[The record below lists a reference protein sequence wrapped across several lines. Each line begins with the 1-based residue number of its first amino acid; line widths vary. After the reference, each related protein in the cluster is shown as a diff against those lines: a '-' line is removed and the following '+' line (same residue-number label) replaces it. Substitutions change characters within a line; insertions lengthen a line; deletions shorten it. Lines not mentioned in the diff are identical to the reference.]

1 MSPIKLRKISSKIEE
16 FLKTLEKEEGVK
28 ITMEDIRGNNGLVHR
43 CLINI
48 REDGERV
55 NSIYEA
61 LCRKIGFTQNVMG
74 MKFNGRNGVYEIV
87 DIKPRNRSYPVIAK
101 SSTGES
107 YKYSVAHIKKLIG
120 GDKIINRNA
129 NLDKL
134 IND

>member
-28 ITMEDIRGNNGLVHR
+28 ITIEDIRGNNGLVHR
-43 CLINI
+43 AIINI
-48 REDGERV
+48 REDSEGV

-74 MKFNGRNGVYEIV
+74 MRFNGKNGVYEIV

-101 SSTGES
+101 ASTGES

>member
-28 ITMEDIRGNNGLVHR
+28 ITIEDIRGNNGLVHR
-43 CLINI
+43 AIINI
-48 REDGERV
+48 REDSEGV

-74 MKFNGRNGVYEIV
+74 MRFNGKNGVYEIV

-101 SSTGES
+101 ASTGET

-129 NLDKL
+129 NLDRL

>member
-1 MSPIKLRKISSKIEE
+1 MSPLKLKKVSSKIQE

-28 ITMEDIRGNNGLVHR
+28 ITLEDVKGNNGLVHR
-43 CLINI
+43 YILNI
-48 REDGERV
+48 REDSDSV

-61 LCRKIGFTQNVMG
+61 LCKRIGFTQNVVG
-74 MKFNGRNGVYEIV
+74 MKFNGKNGVYEIT

-101 SSTGES
+101 ASTGES

>member
-28 ITMEDIRGNNGLVHR
+28 ITIEDIRGNNGLVHR
-43 CLINI
+43 AIINI
-48 REDGERV
+48 REDSEGV

-74 MKFNGRNGVYEIV
+74 MKFNGKNGVYEIV

-101 SSTGES
+101 ASTGES

>member
-1 MSPIKLRKISSKIEE
+1 MSPLKLKEVSSKIEE

-28 ITMEDIRGNNGLVHR
+28 IILEDVKGNNGLVHR
-43 CLINI
+43 YILNI
-48 REDGERV
+48 REDSDSV
-55 NSIYEA
+55 NSIYEY
-61 LCRKIGFTQNVMG
+61 LCRKIGFTQNVVG
-74 MKFNGRNGVYEIV
+74 MKFHGKNGIYEIT
-87 DIKPRNRSYPVIAK
+87 DIKPRNSSYPVIAK
-101 SSTGES
+101 ASTGES

>member
-1 MSPIKLRKISSKIEE
+1 MSPLKLKKISSKIDE

-28 ITMEDIRGNNGLVHR
+28 ITLEDVKGNNGLVHR
-43 CLINI
+43 YILNI
-48 REDGERV
+48 REDSDSV
-55 NSIYEA
+55 NSIYES
-61 LCRKIGFTQNVMG
+61 LCKRIGFTQNVVG
-74 MKFNGRNGVYEIV
+74 MKFHGKNGIYEII

-101 SSTGES
+101 ASTGES
-107 YKYSVAHIKKLIG
+107 YKYSVAHIKRLIG

>member
-1 MSPIKLRKISSKIEE
+1 MSPLKLKKVSSKIQE

-28 ITMEDIRGNNGLVHR
+28 ITLEDVKGNNGLVHR
-43 CLINI
+43 YILNI
-48 REDGERV
+48 REDSDSV
-55 NSIYEA
+55 NSIYES
-61 LCRKIGFTQNVMG
+61 LCKRIGFTQNVVG
-74 MKFNGRNGVYEIV
+74 MKFHGKNGIYEIT

-101 SSTGES
+101 ASTGES
-107 YKYSVAHIKKLIG
+107 YKYSVAHIKRLIG